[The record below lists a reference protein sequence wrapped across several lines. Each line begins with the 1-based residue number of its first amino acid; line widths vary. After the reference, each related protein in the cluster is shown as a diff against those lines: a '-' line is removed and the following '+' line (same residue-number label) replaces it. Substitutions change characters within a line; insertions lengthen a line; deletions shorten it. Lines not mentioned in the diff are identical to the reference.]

1 MPKSWGIVGGMAAF
15 LTYLLAVIVLL
26 ALGVAVLRL
35 AFPLPPREDGPPLTA
50 IPPADTTRLGQ
61 HIAGRQARHP
71 RKTGIH
77 ALAAAPDAFS
87 VRLFLARA
95 AEASIDI
102 QIYIWRRDLTGLLM
116 LREIHAAAE
125 RGVRVRLL
133 IDDSG
138 TRDLDVDLAALDA
151 HPLIH
156 VRLFNPRTIRWPLL
170 LGYVIAPVR
179 TNRRMHNKSF
189 TVDGV
194 ASVVGGRNI
203 GDEYFGAGRGSLFED
218 MDVLAC
224 GTVVKDIAA
233 DFDRYWDSK
242 SSYPVVPLLKQKP
255 DALPKLLADA
265 EAAALDG
272 DARAYLQETRG
283 SAMVSDLL
291 AGTLGVEWT
300 DARLSSDDPL
310 KGLGLAGRKQLM
322 LAEIIQILRSPRES
336 LDLVS
341 AYFIPGKQGSR
352 ALASLARGGVKIR
365 ILTNAQESTD
375 VLAVHSGYVKYRAR
389 LLRAGIK
396 LYELKSAFRRTK
408 EERGFH
414 VLGSSGASLHAK
426 TFAVDSKRV
435 FVGSFNFDPR
445 SALLNCE
452 MGLLIES
459 EQLAQQVTAFFDDNA
474 PIASYEVFLR
484 RKHRFGWIETEPGG
498 QRVISKVEPNTTAFR
513 RFIVTL
519 IGWLPVEWML

>member
-1 MPKSWGIVGGMAAF
+1 MAMF
-15 LTYLLAVIVLL
+15 LTYLIGVIALL
-26 ALGVAVLRL
+26 ALGVAALRL
-35 AFPLPPREDGPPLTA
+35 AFPLPAREDGPPLTA
-50 IPPADTTRLGQ
+50 LPASNTTRLGR
-61 HIAGRQARHP
+61 HIADRQARHP

-77 ALAAAPDAFS
+77 ALASAPDAFS
-87 VRLFLARA
+87 VRILLARA

-138 TRDLDVDLAALDA
+138 TRDLDTDLAALNA
-151 HPLIH
+151 HPMIH
-156 VRLFNPRTIRWPLL
+156 VRLFNPRTIRWPLW
-170 LGYVIAPVR
+170 LGYLIAPVR

-218 MDVLAC
+218 LDVLAC
-224 GTVVKDIAA
+224 GTVVKDIAT

-242 SSYPVVPLLKQKP
+242 SSYPVAPLLTQRP
-255 DALPKLLADA
+255 GALPRLLADA
-265 EAAALDG
+265 DAAARDHN
-272 DARAYLQETRG
+272 ARAYLEETRG
-283 SAMVSDLL
+283 SAIIDDLV
-291 AGTLGVEWT
+291 AGSLDLEWT

-310 KGLGLAGRKQLM
+310 KGLGLARRKQLM
-322 LAEIIQILRSPRES
+322 LAEMMHVLRSPRQS

-352 ALASLARGGVKIR
+352 ALMSLARGGVKIR
-365 ILTNAQESTD
+365 VLTNAQELTD
-375 VLAVHSGYVKYRAR
+375 VLAVHAGYVKYRAR

-396 LYELKSAFRRTK
+396 LYELKSAVRRSK
-408 EERGFH
+408 QERGFH

-426 TFAVDSKRV
+426 TFAVDGQRV

-459 EQLAQQVTAFFDDNA
+459 EKLAKQVTAFFDINA

-484 RKHRFGWIETEPGG
+484 RRHRFGWIETGPDG
-498 QRVISKVEPNTTAFR
+498 QRLISKVEPNTTTFR
-513 RFIVTL
+513 RLIVTM